1 MNEEKRKILD
11 LLAQG
16 KISVDEADKLL
27 AAVGETPSDSAPEAS
42 GRRSWK
48 YLRVQVEPGPGSESK
63 DRVNIRV
70 PFKLIKAGLKFAAF
84 IPHAAQ
90 GPVNE
95 ALKEKGMNIDLAKI
109 SPQDLEDL
117 IVNLDDLTV
126 DVDGKDKVR
135 IYCE

>member
-1 MNEEKRKILD
+1 MNEEKRRILD

-16 KISVDEADKLL
+16 KVTVDEAEKLL
-27 AAVGETPSDSAPEAS
+27 AAVGEPDAGAGSDAA
-42 GRRSWK
+42 GHRSWK
-48 YLRVQVEPGPGSESK
+48 YLRVQVEPGPGSEHG

-70 PFKLIKAGLKFAAF
+70 PFKLIRAGLKFAAF
-84 IPHAAQ
+84 IPQAAQ
-90 GPVNE
+90 GPIND
-95 ALKEKGMNIDLAKI
+95 ALKEKGMNIDLSKI

-126 DVDGKDKVR
+126 DVEGKDKVR